1 MKNFGIIF
9 VNCTVFR
16 GSLIGM
22 DPKVFKY
29 YAKKVA
35 QPNENGNLILS
46 FEIQQEHFVTKE
58 CSSRL
63 PNIYIWVVKTSS
75 WPTRWMSLF
84 SLFCKLFTIYNSYKI
99 DFQQAFLWALSG
111 LHDDV
116 KKDFICIEKCLIP
129 RKIWSMNWS
138 KLIENDFKIP
148 LTSGVTHHSIDILTH
163 FCRK

>member
-1 MKNFGIIF
+1 
-9 VNCTVFR
+9 
-16 GSLIGM
+16 M

-116 KKDFICIEKCLIP
+116 KKDFICIEKCWKMSNSSKDLEYELI
-129 RKIWSMNWS
+129 KIN
-138 KLIENDFKIP
+138 
-148 LTSGVTHHSIDILTH
+148 
-163 FCRK
+163 